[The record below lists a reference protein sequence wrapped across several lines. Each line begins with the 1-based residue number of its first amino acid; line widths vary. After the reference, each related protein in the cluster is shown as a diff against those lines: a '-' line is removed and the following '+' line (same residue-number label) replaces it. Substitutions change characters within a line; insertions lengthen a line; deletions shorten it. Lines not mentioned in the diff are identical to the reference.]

1 MTRGSLGLILAV
13 LLAGAAA
20 AQTCNT
26 LGGSPYC
33 GSGLPGIDPA
43 YGGMPDR
50 DRGARRGSDALTP
63 FSGMQSYGTD
73 FVGNDQPATF
83 GAITFSGGG
92 ARCGGL
98 FRSRDC

>member
-1 MTRGSLGLILAV
+1 MARGGLSFIFVV
-13 LLAGAAA
+13 LLTGTAV

-26 LGGSPYC
+26 LTGSPYC

-43 YGGMPDR
+43 YGGMASR
-50 DRGARRGSDALTP
+50 DSSTKYRNDALTP
-63 FSGMQSYGTD
+63 FSGMQSSGTD
-73 FVGNDQPATF
+73 VVGSDPPATF

-98 FRSRDC
+98 FRSGNC

>member
-1 MTRGSLGLILAV
+1 MGRGGLGLILV
-13 LLAGAAA
+13 MLLAGAAA

-26 LGGSPYC
+26 LSGSPYC

-43 YGGMPDR
+43 YGGTTER
-50 DRGARRGSDALTP
+50 DFSTKRRNDALTP
-63 FSGMQSYGTD
+63 FSGMQSSGTD
-73 FVGNDQPATF
+73 FVGNDAPATF

-98 FRSRDC
+98 FRSGNC